1 MGPGLGRAGWGDLR
15 VGVGVAVP
23 GAPIAGVGVT
33 GTLCSS
39 SACRP
44 LIDSAALSK
53 SAPRAM
59 TVRIVRFINGSI
71 AIISRQATPNR
82 ADLPSSNETLMK
94 RFVLLDTTP
103 IPENGGALCLFE
115 YGEDF
120 VIKIQ
125 GGDGGQLMNTRMHG
139 SEDALAEI
147 PCRKVAGRP
156 GSRVLIGGL
165 GMGFTLAS
173 ALKHLG
179 KSAEVVVAELVP
191 GVVEWNRGPLG
202 EKSGRPLLD
211 PRTVIRLE
219 DVAKV
224 LQAEPQGFDAIM
236 LDVDNGPEGL
246 TQKAN
251 SWLYSAGGLAAC
263 AKALRPKG
271 VLAVWSASADKQ
283 FSDKLRK
290 AGFKAEEVQVFAHGN
305 KGTRHTIWI
314 AEKLKG

>member
-1 MGPGLGRAGWGDLR
+1 
-15 VGVGVAVP
+15 
-23 GAPIAGVGVT
+23 
-33 GTLCSS
+33 
-39 SACRP
+39 
-44 LIDSAALSK
+44 
-53 SAPRAM
+53 
-59 TVRIVRFINGSI
+59 
-71 AIISRQATPNR
+71 
-82 ADLPSSNETLMK
+82 MK

-125 GGDGGQLMNTRMHG
+125 GGDGGQLMNTHMHG

-165 GMGFTLAS
+165 GMGFTLAA

-211 PRTVIRLE
+211 PRTVVRQE

-251 SWLYSAGGLAAC
+251 SWLYSASGLAAC

-271 VLAVWSASADKQ
+271 VLAVWSASADKL

>member
-1 MGPGLGRAGWGDLR
+1 ME
-15 VGVGVAVP
+15 
-23 GAPIAGVGVT
+23 
-33 GTLCSS
+33 
-39 SACRP
+39 
-44 LIDSAALSK
+44 
-53 SAPRAM
+53 PR
-59 TVRIVRFINGSI
+59 
-71 AIISRQATPNR
+71 
-82 ADLPSSNETLMK
+82 
-94 RFVLLDTTP
+94 TT
-103 IPENGGALCLFE
+103 
-115 YGEDF
+115 
-120 VIKIQ
+120 
-125 GGDGGQLMNTRMHG
+125 
-139 SEDALAEI
+139 
-147 PCRKVAGRP
+147 
-156 GSRVLIGGL
+156 
-165 GMGFTLAS
+165 
-173 ALKHLG
+173 
-179 KSAEVVVAELVP
+179 
-191 GVVEWNRGPLG
+191 G

-271 VLAVWSASADKQ
+271 VLAVWSASADKL

-314 AEKLKG
+314 AEKLRLRQTHKRHRSKCGSQLPHCSCVSFGICGNRSHTALFSRRSCPVRPDPAWSYRPAAWQ

>member
-1 MGPGLGRAGWGDLR
+1 
-15 VGVGVAVP
+15 
-23 GAPIAGVGVT
+23 
-33 GTLCSS
+33 
-39 SACRP
+39 
-44 LIDSAALSK
+44 
-53 SAPRAM
+53 
-59 TVRIVRFINGSI
+59 
-71 AIISRQATPNR
+71 
-82 ADLPSSNETLMK
+82 MK

-103 IPENGGALCLFE
+103 IPDNGGALCLFE

-147 PCRKVAGRP
+147 PCKKVTHRVLP
-156 GSRVLIGGL
+156 RVLIGGL

-179 KSAEVVVAELVP
+179 KNAEVVVAELVP

-202 EKSGRPLLD
+202 EKAGSPLLD
-211 PRTVIRLE
+211 PRTKIVVQ
-219 DVAKV
+219 DVAQLLKS
-224 LQAEPQGFDAIM
+224 EPNGFDAIM

-251 SWLYSAGGLAAC
+251 SWLYSSGGLSAC
-263 AKALRPKG
+263 AHALRPKG
-271 VLAVWSASADKQ
+271 ILAVWSASADSK

>member
-1 MGPGLGRAGWGDLR
+1 
-15 VGVGVAVP
+15 
-23 GAPIAGVGVT
+23 
-33 GTLCSS
+33 
-39 SACRP
+39 
-44 LIDSAALSK
+44 
-53 SAPRAM
+53 
-59 TVRIVRFINGSI
+59 
-71 AIISRQATPNR
+71 
-82 ADLPSSNETLMK
+82 MK

-103 IPENGGALCLFE
+103 IPDNGGALCLFE

-156 GSRVLIGGL
+156 DSRVLIGGL

-179 KSAEVVVAELVP
+179 KTAEVVVAELVP

-211 PRTVIRLE
+211 PRTVIRME

-251 SWLYSAGGLAAC
+251 SWLYSAGGLSAC